1 MFRSET
7 DLLRHMLDEC
17 DYLLAHSKQVGKKEF
32 LGNATLQRAFVR
44 SIEIIGEAAKGVPQS
59 FRDLHPDVPWQT
71 IAGMRDRLIHGYFA
85 VDYELVWDVVQNK
98 APLLREQLQQIFK
111 TDLE

>member
-1 MFRSET
+1 MSRSET

-17 DYLLAHSKQVGKKEF
+17 DYLLAHSQQVGKEEF

-98 APLLREQLQQIFK
+98 VPRLRGQLQQIL
-111 TDLE
+111 DAEPE